1 MSELFPPPSGNCFFA
16 LFPGDDKTMWSAIKT
31 LYPGCWDHTLV
42 KSVGP
47 DRLALPLIAI
57 NFVVTVTGAR
67 SILFQESCGCNT
79 LA

>member
-1 MSELFPPPSGNCFFA
+1 MVTYENSVPA
-16 LFPGDDKTMWSAIKT
+16 VRDR
-31 LYPGCWDHTLV
+31 TLV

-67 SILFQESCGCNT
+67 SILFQELCGCNMT
-79 LA
+79 RLGPSLTGADIRSTSSPAKSS